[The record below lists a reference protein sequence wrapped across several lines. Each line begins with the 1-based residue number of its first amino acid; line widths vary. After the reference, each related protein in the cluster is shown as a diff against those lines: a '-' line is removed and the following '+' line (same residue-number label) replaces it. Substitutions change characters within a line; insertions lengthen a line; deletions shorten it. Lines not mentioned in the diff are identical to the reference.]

1 MKTFILT
8 NSRTP
13 LRLIERSRRGLHAG
27 ETKTITA
34 LSEVDSDDASTWLVP
49 AGAWSER
56 WSRGDVVPEFQGAS
70 PLVLVGAV
78 WQARHESVSSWRE
91 VLMATGG
98 DLSALHEWPGLPVG
112 SVWLNAAACVVLNEA
127 ETLDDVLRL
136 ALIKGWRVIRHTSL
150 DGWMDECVRVLEAV
164 TSLQRGGA
172 ERLVLDLHSSL
183 VKSPLLTSRLC
194 VVGSPTRE
202 PFATPEET
210 IQLRVGI
217 EPEARANAL
226 IEVMRHTGCDVLHA
240 HLLDGEV
247 IDLLTA
253 AGVTVLLTL
262 HNSRAGWQPGYEMMQ
277 GHGKLMLAACA
288 QTVEREARALMP
300 ALPIRTAWNGI
311 APAIAGLGEAGAE
324 ALSSLASDAW
334 RTSNEAP
341 RPRSQPIT
349 LVSVANPR
357 PQKRLDRLPGIVAAL
372 LARGYDAQLV
382 LAGEAAR
389 ENPVAANE
397 VAKFC
402 AAAERAGV
410 ADRVQRVG
418 ALDEAKLREL
428 WAKAD
433 VLIST
438 SEFEGLSLAQLEA
451 LRAGVRVVATNVGG
465 VSEVGDESTGLWL
478 VDREANAD
486 EFAETILLA
495 LASPQEPSLPK
506 DFTTSATAD
515 RYHWLLRV
523 ALSWSLRQGKPQR
536 GVLLVTNNF
545 SIGGAQSSA
554 ARLLRAMREA
564 GHEARA
570 VVIQERDD
578 HPTPGLVRLR
588 EAGVPVLML
597 PTPDLCAASIGL
609 QALLDDLAISPP
621 QCVLFWNVIPEY
633 KLLIADALP
642 DIPVWDVSPG
652 EMLHASLHRWF
663 AARRPGLPI
672 RGSREYAAL
681 LAGVVVKQQAEVE
694 QAHAAFGNRVYCIA
708 NGVPVPPLCPPR
720 RVVSGGSIIIGTAA
734 RLHPHKRLEDL
745 LDAMRL
751 MSDLNVELHIAGDAD
766 GDGDAY
772 AELLRRSA
780 EGLPVRWLGALD
792 DMEAFHTAVDVIAV
806 ISEPAGCPNA
816 IIEAMAAGLPVVA
829 TAVGGAMDL
838 IVDDE
843 SGLLVPAREA
853 GSMAGALGRVCS
865 DVALRLRL
873 GEAAWRRAR
882 DHFSVERMRDDYVKC
897 CLP

>member
-1 MKTFILT
+1 MVE
-8 NSRTP
+8 RT
-13 LRLIERSRRGLHAG
+13 RRSLNAP
-27 ETKTITA
+27 ETQGITSFREA
-34 LSEVDSDDASTWLVP
+34 CDSDGSLWFMP

-56 WSRGDVVPEFQGAS
+56 WSRGDVVPAFQGAT

-78 WQARHESVSSWRE
+78 WQARHEPVAAWRD

-98 DLSALHEWPGLPVG
+98 DLSALREWPGLPVA
-112 SVWLNAAACVVLNEA
+112 SVWLNAAACAVLNEA

-150 DGWMDECVRVLEAV
+150 DGWIDEHVRVLEAV

-172 ERLVLDLHSSL
+172 ERLVLDLHSSM

-202 PFATPEET
+202 PFATPEDT

-217 EPEARANAL
+217 EPEARASAL
-226 IEVMRHTGCDVLHA
+226 IEMMRHTGCDVLHA

-253 AGVTVLLTL
+253 AGITVLLTL
-262 HNSRAGWQPGYEMMQ
+262 HNSRAGWQSGYETMH

-288 QTVEREARALMP
+288 QSVEGEARALMP
-300 ALPIRTAWNGI
+300 ALPVRTAWNGI
-311 APAIAGLGEAGAE
+311 EPAAA
-324 ALSSLASDAW
+324 ALEPQPRHIGS
-334 RTSNEAP
+334 EAP
-341 RPRSQPIT
+341 RQPSQPIT

-357 PQKRLDRLPGIVAAL
+357 PQKRLDRLPAIVAAL
-372 LARGYDAQLV
+372 VARGYDAQLV

-389 ENPVAANE
+389 ENSVAASE

-402 AAAERAGV
+402 AAAEQAGV

-418 ALDEAKLREL
+418 ALDDAKLREL
-428 WAKAD
+428 WSRAD
-433 VLIST
+433 VLVST

-478 VDREANAD
+478 VDREATAEEYAD
-486 EFAETILLA
+486 TILRA
-495 LASPQEPSLPK
+495 LASSQVPSLPK
-506 DFTTSATAD
+506 DFTISATAD

-523 ALSWSLRQGKPQR
+523 ALSWSLRQGKAQR
-536 GVLLVTNNF
+536 GLLLVTNNF

-554 ARLLRAMREA
+554 ARLLKAMREA

-570 VVIQERDD
+570 VVIQEHED

-588 EAGVPVLML
+588 DAGVPVLML

-609 QALLDDLAISPP
+609 QTLLDDLATSPP

-633 KLLIADALP
+633 KMLIADALP

-652 EMLHASLHRWF
+652 EMLHASLQRWF
-663 AARRPGLPI
+663 SARRAGLPI
-672 RGSREYAAL
+672 RDSHEYAAL

-694 QAHAAFGNRVYCIA
+694 QARATFGDRVHCIA
-708 NGVPVPPLCPPR
+708 NGVPVPRSCPPR
-720 RVVSGGSIIIGTAA
+720 RLGSDGPIIIGTAA

-745 LDAMRL
+745 LDALRL
-751 MSDLNVELHIAGDAD
+751 MLDLNVELHIAGDAD
-766 GDGDAY
+766 GDGEAY

-780 EGLPVRWLGALD
+780 EGLPVKWLGALQ
-792 DMEAFHTAVDVIAV
+792 DMEEFHASVDVIAV

-838 IVDDE
+838 IVDGE
-843 SGLLVPAREA
+843 SGLLVPARA
-853 GSMAGALGRVCS
+853 AVPMADALRRLCS
-865 DVALRLRL
+865 DAELRLRL
-873 GEAAWRRAR
+873 GEEAWRRAR
-882 DHFSVERMRDDYVKC
+882 DQFSVERMRDDYVRC
-897 CLP
+897 YLT